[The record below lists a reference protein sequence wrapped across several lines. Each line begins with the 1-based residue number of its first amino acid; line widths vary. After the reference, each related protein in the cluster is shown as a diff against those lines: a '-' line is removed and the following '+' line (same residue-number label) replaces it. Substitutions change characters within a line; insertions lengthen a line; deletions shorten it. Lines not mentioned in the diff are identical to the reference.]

1 MGRREESAVGENPG
15 NRAYGRPGG
24 KQTTL
29 IITLSSG
36 NERAIGVGGR
46 EGLNMV
52 REEGRKRCRER
63 DFGRERRDRE
73 EIVLKERA

>member
-1 MGRREESAVGENPG
+1 MGENPG

>member
-1 MGRREESAVGENPG
+1 
-15 NRAYGRPGG
+15 
-24 KQTTL
+24 
-29 IITLSSG
+29 
-36 NERAIGVGGR
+36 VGGR

-63 DFGRERRDRE
+63 DLGRGSERRDRE